1 MRTGTLQN
9 KIEQIAPRQ
18 PILVRNLLK
27 EFPNIYAVD
36 MALYRMAKKGQIA
49 RFDKGIYYKP
59 LKTRLGQLGI
69 DKDALVEQKY
79 LYKDGTL
86 QGYVTGPLIW
96 NQWGLTTQLPKGTW
110 IAMMGIRQK
119 KVDET
124 LDLLVIKAKG
134 IATEK
139 TVTALQFLDVLD
151 QLHQIPDT
159 NPEMVLQKLMEIFER
174 RMSPLDRVEV
184 IQQAVHYPKG
194 VQVLAGLIAERTIK
208 NEPYFDV
215 LVNGLKTEVSKGKK
229 TRLDVH
235 PEVFL
240 GNKEWG
246 NYYAPASRH

>member
-9 KIEQIAPRQ
+9 RIEQIAPRQ

-27 EFPNIYAVD
+27 EFPNIHAVD
-36 MALYRMAKKGQIA
+36 MALYRMAKNGQIA
-49 RFDKGIYYKP
+49 RFEKGIYYKP

-69 DKDALVEQKY
+69 DKDALIEQKY
-79 LYKDGTL
+79 LYKDGAL
-86 QGYVTGPLIW
+86 QGYVTGPRIW

-124 LDLLVIKAKG
+124 LDILIIKAKG
-134 IATEK
+134 VVTENAIN
-139 TVTALQFLDVLD
+139 ALQFLDVLD

-159 NPEMVLQKLMEIFER
+159 NQEMALQKLMGIFGL

-184 IQQAVHYPKG
+184 IRQAVHYPKG
-194 VQVLAGLIAERTIK
+194 VQVLAGLIAETTIK
-208 NEPYFDV
+208 NEPYFEV
-215 LVNGLKTEVSKGKK
+215 LVNALKAAVCNGKK
-229 TRLDVH
+229 TRLEVR
-235 PEVFL
+235 PEVFF

-246 NYYAPASRH
+246 NYYAPASKH